1 MQGRG
6 VPSRARL
13 AGTTATLRGK
23 NDDLGKTA
31 PAQERGRGSGSG
43 KDGLNPVQGPR
54 ANPPFPQLPYPDLH
68 LSSTSASGCRPRPAL
83 PTTNPALAWQSLSL
97 ATSRPPP
104 ATSPL
109 SSEPIGARAP
119 PLAASPTTPGLR
131 MAEPRRGGRTEG
143 SQWEMR
149 GGLRDGEGRGAR
161 KRLQRQRD
169 RGRRR
174 PRADPSR
181 AGRLRTDIHVC
192 WRGPSAELCN
202 LEPVRNAFPAL
213 PPFKSQECCSC

>member
-6 VPSRARL
+6 VPSRAHL

-54 ANPPFPQLPYPDLH
+54 ASPPFPQLPYPDLH
-68 LSSTSASGCRPRPAL
+68 LSSTSASGCRPGPAP
-83 PTTNPALAWQSLSL
+83 PTTNPALAWQSLGL

-131 MAEPRRGGRTEG
+131 MAELRGGRENRRQPMG
-143 SQWEMR
+143 DARRAQGR
-149 GGLRDGEGRGAR
+149 RGAGR
-161 KRLQRQRD
+161 QETAAAAARSRQAAPESRSQPCWPFAHRYTRLL
-169 RGRRR
+169 
-174 PRADPSR
+174 
-181 AGRLRTDIHVC
+181 AG
-192 WRGPSAELCN
+192 S
-202 LEPVRNAFPAL
+202 
-213 PPFKSQECCSC
+213 